1 MPYTFVITTTRGS
14 GMSNFISPNPNLQY
28 ALDRA
33 DALYNEVA
41 LENNDYKYALDCDIY
56 DALLAAWD
64 YIIEV
69 TDQPDGGYK

>member
-14 GMSNFISPNPNLQY
+14 DMSNFISPNPNLQRV
-28 ALDRA
+28 LDRA
-33 DALYNEVA
+33 DEAYQAVA
-41 LENNDYKYALDCDIY
+41 LESNDYDYVAPEDIY
-56 DALLAAWD
+56 DALIAAWD